1 MSGIYISGMEMPN
14 INDYNGISCC
24 LYKTLGGQLRLRNNE
39 TGEFFDVIPVPDHG
53 RLIEKSALNDA
64 CYTHFEDFM
73 NGNINGKTAL
83 LNIEREIKAA
93 PTVIQADVRPQP
105 FVNDYA
111 GLKVK
116 YVVRKVSN
124 GELVD
129 DCFVLRPDKD
139 KAAIAALEAYADAT
153 ENQVLAAD
161 IHRWL
166 SDISIKEES

>member
-1 MSGIYISGMEMPN
+1 MIAFIIFVVVFGLSGWVFAMWVNNDWYRDSLKTINKWYDHCME
-14 INDYNGISCC
+14 INESWYNRANE
-24 LYKTLGGQLRLRNNE
+24 LAKQLDEIRAE
-39 TGEFFDVIPVPDHG
+39 DVGTQPV
-53 RLIEKSALNDA
+53 
-64 CYTHFEDFM
+64 
-73 NGNINGKTAL
+73 
-83 LNIEREIKAA
+83 
-93 PTVIQADVRPQP
+93 
-105 FVNDYA
+105 VNDYA

-166 SDISIKEES
+166 SDISTKEES